1 LCLGGVDNFDQGFP
15 ISPPTEITVT
25 TNPERALHLTST
37 FLSRRPESTLAK
49 RGSVVLPC
57 LALRVCCYKIRRGND
72 RTWFT
77 RLEYR
82 NDITIATELLVELK
96 MVDHK
101 IVKIKIQAQ

>member
-1 LCLGGVDNFDQGFP
+1 
-15 ISPPTEITVT
+15 
-25 TNPERALHLTST
+25 
-37 FLSRRPESTLAK
+37 
-49 RGSVVLPC
+49 